1 MQDSLASDGD
11 SETSTSSSS
20 ESEEEQQQGDLVVLG
35 FDRLREN
42 YDPYKYHDYAHMLPY
57 RWGKDKVFHPDELD
71 MRKDI
76 SNRLRSNLLPQL
88 RQQLSIL
95 SEFLD
100 PTRLQIESELTLE
113 LISEN
118 QSELDTTLHEIE
130 DALNNL
136 RSESDSLV
144 IPSERED
151 DGNLKEFKGFR
162 MIGLDKRF
170 GDLLQ
175 ATTSVF
181 RQSQKLIRKLELS
194 TQDSHTPSSYT
205 PDMDE
210 SQSSAADIAWI
221 REQITDSTRSS
232 DEAARCMIEW
242 IEGSDTQL
250 IQYFW
255 NHSLCFIDRRMR
267 VLLKMIEK
275 NSKETMEDPA
285 RNDDDSDALT
295 YSSSES
301 EQEQQQGVYAKTMIR
316 TGIWEYARPLP
327 HRWSKDEGFQP
338 HELDLRKEFLKQ
350 LRSSLLPLLR
360 EQITSLSH
368 LLDPTRLQIE
378 SESTLELI
386 LEKQSELDTTL
397 HQIEDALSSLRSE
410 SDPLVEFSEREDD
423 GHLKEFKGF
432 RMIGLDNRFGD
443 LLQATTSVFKQSQKL
458 IRKLELSTQDSQ
470 SSSSDSDSE
479 EYQSF
484 PAAIALLQKQIIN
497 STSCSYKAA
506 QTMIEW
512 IEGYDTQLI
521 QYFWNHSLCFIDRR
535 MRVLL
540 KMIEKNFKET
550 MQDSLASDGDSD
562 ALTWSSSGSEQEQQQ
577 GAKSLEHLQIWSS
590 KGLQGFAKIII
601 PGKYHED
608 HSEESQSS
616 PTDIASIRKQII
628 DSASSS
634 SVAAGCMIKWIEGS
648 DIQLVQSNWS
658 YSSMRKWKSS

>member
-57 RWGKDKVFHPDELD
+57 RG
-71 MRKDI
+71 
-76 SNRLRSNLLPQL
+76 
-88 RQQLSIL
+88 QLSIL

-267 VLLKMIEK
+267 VLLKMIGLLADLEGDDDVSFGNAITSLREPDIQLALQLLPIMK
-275 NSKETMEDPA
+275 LSRLLFKKLSNNGMNSKRLPFYTNM
-285 RNDDDSDALT
+285 
-295 YSSSES
+295 SSSQLTDLSDLPGGAASHVSYLVGQFKLFGYRFSIPGTIDKLRFNTHMLKKWLES
-301 EQEQQQGVYAKTMIR
+301 QVPYVSL
-316 TGIWEYARPLP
+316 Y
-327 HRWSKDEGFQP
+327 
-338 HELDLRKEFLKQ
+338 
-350 LRSSLLPLLR
+350 LLPL
-360 EQITSLSH
+360 S
-368 LLDPTRLQIE
+368 P
-378 SESTLELI
+378 
-386 LEKQSELDTTL
+386 DT
-397 HQIEDALSSLRSE
+397 
-410 SDPLVEFSEREDD
+410 D
-423 GHLKEFKGF
+423 GF
-432 RMIGLDNRFGD
+432 
-443 LLQATTSVFKQSQKL
+443 
-458 IRKLELSTQDSQ
+458 STQ
-470 SSSSDSDSE
+470 
-479 EYQSF
+479 
-484 PAAIALLQKQIIN
+484 
-497 STSCSYKAA
+497 
-506 QTMIEW
+506 
-512 IEGYDTQLI
+512 
-521 QYFWNHSLCFIDRR
+521 NHLTDW
-535 MRVLL
+535 L
-540 KMIEKNFKET
+540 K
-550 MQDSLASDGDSD
+550 
-562 ALTWSSSGSEQEQQQ
+562 
-577 GAKSLEHLQIWSS
+577 IWSTQF
-590 KGLQGFAKIII
+590 GVAIQNFLDAINL
-601 PGKYHED
+601 YVD
-608 HSEESQSS
+608 NWNSS
-616 PTDIASIRKQII
+616 IANRQ
-628 DSASSS
+628 
-634 SVAAGCMIKWIEGS
+634 
-648 DIQLVQSNWS
+648 
-658 YSSMRKWKSS
+658 